1 LAVMFDPQRR
11 ATSRLLGG
19 AEFNAGIVAEGRG
32 NLPEAG
38 RRYRTSFDLRV
49 SNGQDA
55 LIVDS
60 LAGLLRVATT
70 DHDYERIRSLIADI
84 EERIADRG
92 LDGVEHYGRLFV
104 TLIDAFTALDDLDE
118 ARHHARKGVAF
129 VVGRAELLADPDH
142 RASYLTNVPAHRRLF
157 ELASALGVTAGV

>member
-1 LAVMFDPQRR
+1 MFDPQRR

-55 LIVDS
+55 LVIDS
-60 LAGLLRVATT
+60 LAGLLRVAIAEN
-70 DHDYERIRSLIADI
+70 DRAQMQELIADVRARV
-84 EERIADRG
+84 EERG